1 MKAVLIV
8 VDLQERL
15 IKHIPDREAIIRNS
29 VKLVKACKLLG
40 IPIILTKQI
49 KLGDIVEEIR
59 EIAEGKPIV
68 KSSFS
73 CVKCDDFLRRLEEA
87 KPERCILVG
96 IEAHICILQT
106 AIDLM
111 NLGYKVY
118 AALDCIGSR
127 RAYDKEVAILRM
139 LQENVIPA
147 TSESIIYELV
157 ETAEHEKFKEVLE
170 IVKS

>member
-40 IPIILTKQI
+40 IPIILTRQI

-59 EIAEGKPIV
+59 EIAEGRRIV

-73 CVKCDDFLRRLEEA
+73 CVKCDDFLEALEEI

-111 NLGYKVY
+111 KLGYKVY
-118 AALDCIGSR
+118 VALDCIGSR
-127 RAYDKEVAILRM
+127 RAYDREVAILRM

-157 ETAEHEKFKEVLE
+157 ETAEHEKFKEILE